1 MFHRF
6 LILTSLLFF
15 LPQAPVYAQAGNA
28 TATPVPVAILSPLPG
43 QALQGNVS
51 ISALAAERRWV
62 PWRLRA
68 LEPTLPPGL
77 PQGARVAFVAEGAE
91 VSAQGWQEVGREGRW
106 RLLRR

>member
-15 LPQAPVYAQAGNA
+15 LPQAPVYAQTGNA

-51 ISALAAERRWV
+51 ISGNTAIAGFRSAELDFGYSGDATNTWFLIAESEETVDNDVLAQWD
-62 PWRLRA
+62 
-68 LEPTLPPGL
+68 TT
-77 PQGARVAFVAEGAE
+77 
-91 VSAQGWQEVGREGRW
+91 
-106 RLLRR
+106 